1 MTVSEKIKTLGWFL
15 ARPELY
21 PELARRIRSRRFT
34 NADRRRLAEQER
46 AEGREWAEAHESAA
60 AALLETLGLPS
71 ALESPSVLEPQDWA
85 AAVEADARC
94 SSGMGGPAHVDLLF
108 TLARGIKVTR
118 AIETGVARGWSSLA
132 ILLALRSSQAS
143 AEGRLISIDMPYPKL
158 GAEDQVGLVV
168 GQALRHRWR
177 LIRRADRDG
186 LPPALAELG
195 TIDLAHHDSDKSVEG
210 RLFVYRTVWAHIRPG
225 GILLSDDIEDN
236 LAFRDFAT
244 SVERRPWVVRKSD
257 ARGFV
262 GVLVK

>member
-15 ARPELY
+15 ARPGLY

-34 NADRRRLAEQER
+34 NAERQRQAQQER
-46 AEGREWAEAHESAA
+46 AEGREWAEAHESTAG
-60 AALLETLGLPS
+60 ALLETLGLP
-71 ALESPSVLEPQDWA
+71 AELESPAVLDPQDWA

-94 SSGMGGPAHVDLLF
+94 ASGMGGPAHVDLLF
-108 TLARGIKVTR
+108 TLARGTKVTR

-132 ILLALRSSQAS
+132 ILLALRSSD
-143 AEGRLISIDMPYPKL
+143 GRLVSIDMPYPKL

-168 GQALRHRWR
+168 GEGLRRRWR

-186 LPPALAELG
+186 LLPALAELG
-195 TIDLAHHDSDKSVEG
+195 TVDLAHHDSDKSVEG
-210 RLFVYRTVWAHIRPG
+210 RLFVYRTVWTHIRPG

-236 LAFRDFAT
+236 LAFRDFAS
-244 SVERRPWVVRKSD
+244 SVDRRPWVIRKSD
-257 ARGFV
+257 GRGFV